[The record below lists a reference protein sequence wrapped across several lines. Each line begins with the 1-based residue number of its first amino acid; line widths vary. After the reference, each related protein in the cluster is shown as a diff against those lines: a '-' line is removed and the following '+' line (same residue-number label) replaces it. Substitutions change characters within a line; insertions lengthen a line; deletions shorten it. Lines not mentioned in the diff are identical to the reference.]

1 MQPSEGQITE
11 ISLPSFA
18 GDATQRISFWD
29 SFASA
34 IHDNNYLNDIDKF
47 QYLRSCLQGSAAE
60 TVAGL
65 QLTSANYKEA
75 VKLLQARFANKQI
88 IISKHID
95 TLMELNQISK
105 SEDIGALRLLYDR
118 VEAIRAKP
126 TRNWSPSWHVRDISN
141 ANNYHRKPILYVYLI
156 GFLWYHGVER
166 NISKCMG
173 WNQLWRYLGEYW
185 NKLNFTCL
193 ICSWSLSW
201 SLVAISSHFNRF

>member
-1 MQPSEGQITE
+1 MQVRKTSPVPCQQ
-11 ISLPSFA
+11 LYNNKPRA
-18 GDATQRISFWD
+18 AQRRS
-29 SFASA
+29 
-34 IHDNNYLNDIDKF
+34 NYRNFPFHLLLVMRHRGYPF
-47 QYLRSCLQGSAAE
+47 GTVSHLRYTTTTTSTTLINFSIWGAVYRAR
-60 TVAGL
+60 
-65 QLTSANYKEA
+65 QL
-75 VKLLQARFANKQI
+75 KQLR
-88 IISKHID
+88 D

-118 VEAIRAKP
+118 VEAILAKP

>member
-1 MQPSEGQITE
+1 MNSFLSKSSASTSPENITSAVSATVQQQAACSSAKVKLPKF
-11 ISLPSFA
+11 SLPSFA
-18 GDATQRISFWD
+18 GDATQKISFWD

-88 IISKHID
+88 IISKHIG

-126 TRNWSPSWHVRDISN
+126 TRNWSPS
-141 ANNYHRKPILYVYLI
+141 
-156 GFLWYHGVER
+156 
-166 NISKCMG
+166 
-173 WNQLWRYLGEYW
+173 
-185 NKLNFTCL
+185 
-193 ICSWSLSW
+193 
-201 SLVAISSHFNRF
+201 